1 MFIRRAAVYFSLIL
15 SVIVTLLIVEDYLP
29 PHIKMKIDTN
39 LSLCKFKLL
48 NLYDKFYHKEKEYE
62 ISVKLAKKE
71 LKDTHISR
79 LIDYLPIQGDEFIN
93 YHENEYVENDEE
105 ICLINDS
112 KATIQFTIKEKNK
125 PLKKKIF
132 KEKNESNISK
142 NKFFNKYMDL
152 KVNGVDKYRTPQMER
167 KMDGNKEYIELN
179 LKGKLHYVGTNIT
192 NDVIEKPEK
201 IYMDDIMN
209 HREGEPDKIKITR
222 QPSQG
227 EGYWLKKIRIIG
239 TDEAE
244 NRRKIEEE
252 EKKKNNLKFG
262 NLEDECS
269 ISEAVAIFGGSKIFT
284 SNPCTKENNFEYC
297 ESVGYISGSIGD
309 TITWYYAEVIDSDLK
324 FANPKAH
331 ELSLKLCKQKSENPD
346 TCTIWGSMVN
356 GCGAIASSPTGTF
369 GVGYAMNFMKAVNAN
384 LNKVFA
390 TQKAMETC
398 EKK

>member
-132 KEKNESNISK
+132 KEKK
-142 NKFFNKYMDL
+142 
-152 KVNGVDKYRTPQMER
+152 
-167 KMDGNKEYIELN
+167 
-179 LKGKLHYVGTNIT
+179 
-192 NDVIEKPEK
+192 
-201 IYMDDIMN
+201 
-209 HREGEPDKIKITR
+209 
-222 QPSQG
+222 
-227 EGYWLKKIRIIG
+227 
-239 TDEAE
+239 
-244 NRRKIEEE
+244 
-252 EKKKNNLKFG
+252 
-262 NLEDECS
+262 
-269 ISEAVAIFGGSKIFT
+269 
-284 SNPCTKENNFEYC
+284 
-297 ESVGYISGSIGD
+297 
-309 TITWYYAEVIDSDLK
+309 
-324 FANPKAH
+324 
-331 ELSLKLCKQKSENPD
+331 
-346 TCTIWGSMVN
+346 
-356 GCGAIASSPTGTF
+356 
-369 GVGYAMNFMKAVNAN
+369 
-384 LNKVFA
+384 
-390 TQKAMETC
+390 
-398 EKK
+398 